1 MITLAASTASDIVR
15 VVWSS
20 VVASVVVSIL
30 FSGAV
35 VGLIRASELRRD
47 NHGSAAAAYT
57 VAALVALL
65 ICLAAV
71 VYGLILVGQK
81 S

>member
-1 MITLAASTASDIVR
+1 MILLASTASDLIR

-20 VVASVVVSIL
+20 ILASVVVSIL

-35 VGLIRASELRRD
+35 VGLIRAGELRRE
-47 NHGSAAAAYT
+47 NRGSVAAVCTAAAT
-57 VAALVALL
+57 VALL

-71 VYGLILVGQK
+71 VYGVILVGQK